1 LQKRAGTVVRLAS
14 PLKALAQRF
23 GFLLLVAATFGVM
36 LLGKADTLLVERLRI
51 SVADGLAPVLETV
64 SEPVQAFDRAVVE
77 FRQMAELRQI
87 NADLRAE
94 NERLLAWHHR
104 ARQLEAENAGLRD
117 ILNVAPEPGTRFVT
131 ARVIGDTGSAFV
143 RSVLVAAGAD
153 DGIVKGNAALAGEG
167 LAGRVADVGDRVA
180 RVLLVTDLNSRIPIA
195 VGPGGERGVLA
206 GDNSAEPRLLYL
218 PPGHEVKPGDRV
230 VTSGHGGVF
239 PQGLPV
245 GLVSSVGEQGIRVRP
260 YVDWRS
266 LDYLKL
272 VDYELPGLI
281 APLLD
286 RGSDPTRR

>member
-1 LQKRAGTVVRLAS
+1 MQKRAGTVVRLAS

-51 SVADGLAPVLETV
+51 GVADSLAPVLETV

-77 FRQMAELRQI
+77 FRELAELRQI

-266 LDYLKL
+266 LDYLRL

-281 APLLD
+281 APLVD
-286 RGSDPTRR
+286 RSPEPTRR

>member
-117 ILNVAPEPGTRFVT
+117 LLNVAPEPRTRFVT
-131 ARVIGDTGSAFV
+131 ARVIGDTGGAFV
-143 RSVLVAAGAD
+143 RSVLVAAGAE

-167 LAGRVADVGDRVA
+167 LAGRVADVGERVA

-195 VGPGGERGVLA
+195 VGPSGERGVLA

-218 PPGHEVKPGDRV
+218 PPGHEVQPGDRV

-260 YVDWRS
+260 YVDWRN
-266 LDYLKL
+266 LDFLRL

-281 APLLD
+281 APLVD
-286 RGSDPTRR
+286 RSPEPIRR

>member
-1 LQKRAGTVVRLAS
+1 MQKRAGTVVRLAS

-94 NERLLAWHHR
+94 NDRLLAWHHR

-117 ILNVAPEPGTRFVT
+117 LLNVAPEPRTRFVT
-131 ARVIGDTGSAFV
+131 ARVIGDTGGAFV
-143 RSVLVAAGAD
+143 RSVLVAAGAQ

-167 LAGRVADVGDRVA
+167 LAGRVADVGERVA

-195 VGPGGERGVLA
+195 VGPSGERGVLA

-218 PPGHEVKPGDRV
+218 PPGHEVQPGDRV

-239 PQGLPV
+239 PQGLPI

-260 YVDWRS
+260 YVDWRK
-266 LDYLKL
+266 LDYLRL

-281 APLLD
+281 APLVD
-286 RGSDPTRR
+286 RSAEPFRR

>member
-1 LQKRAGTVVRLAS
+1 MQKRAGTVVRLAS

-51 SVADGLAPVLETV
+51 GVADSLAPVLETV

-77 FRQMAELRQI
+77 FRELAELRQI

-286 RGSDPTRR
+286 RGSDPTRQ

>member
-1 LQKRAGTVVRLAS
+1 MQKRAGTVVRLAS

-117 ILNVAPEPGTRFVT
+117 LLNVAPEPRTRFVT
-131 ARVIGDTGSAFV
+131 ARVIGDTGGAFV
-143 RSVLVAAGAD
+143 RSVLVAAGAE

-167 LAGRVADVGDRVA
+167 LAGRVADVGERVA

-195 VGPGGERGVLA
+195 VGPSGERGVLA

-218 PPGHEVKPGDRV
+218 PPGHEVQPGDRV

-260 YVDWRS
+260 YVDWRN
-266 LDYLKL
+266 LDFLRL

-281 APLLD
+281 APLVD
-286 RGSDPTRR
+286 RSPEPIRR

>member
-1 LQKRAGTVVRLAS
+1 MQKRAGTVVRLAS

-51 SVADGLAPVLETV
+51 GVADSLAPVLETV

-77 FRQMAELRQI
+77 FRELAELRQI

-143 RSVLVAAGAD
+143 RSVLVAAGAG
-153 DGIVKGNAALAGEG
+153 DGIVKGNSALAGEG

-266 LDYLKL
+266 LDYLRL

-281 APLLD
+281 APLVD
-286 RGSDPTRR
+286 RSPEPTRR